1 MLIKRHPSSLK
12 TLRRFYPLKGL
23 WKDTMKKFILAVLLS
38 LLGLAAPQSARAQFI
53 GDVGLQTGNGILA
66 NSATCTGTPQTFVTS
81 NVGQISSQASAFST
95 AASFTMEIDGFDGL
109 QSYRISN
116 PQISFNNG
124 LATSYIVQ
132 GNGYYPKISVVVT
145 CTAAATFTLSYAAS
159 QTATNNIIGP
169 PGGATINP
177 NGGIAAQV
185 QGVVTQQ
192 QSAGFVNPIIGG
204 ALQLPINTAFL
215 TTGIDNFNTGN
226 VNLPAGTGGTFTVDF
241 VPTPSATGELGI
253 VFESSLSDST
263 TTSIAA
269 PWTCAP
275 ALPGACGGGSPQ
287 FTIAFL
293 SNVTSGQKFQRIFTS
308 STPAGQDVASI
319 VLFSG
324 PSATLRQANNAS
336 GTGVVAF
343 LGNTLANSALIAA
356 VSCAGTTPCTVSGVT
371 DTQGHNWQQV
381 NTLTFN
387 NGQQASGIVVWA
399 ATTLSTA
406 GADTITFTLGSGTAK
421 ASGAAEIAG
430 VSTSTAV
437 APSIS
442 NQANTIG
449 TELVTLDAQ
458 FPNQFVCN
466 VTLSTATTTLCQ
478 PAPTTISNVPVR
490 AYVTDFQINTTTAG
504 AGSTLQL
511 KTGTGSNCGT
521 GTANLS
527 AILYSGAAIALQ
539 NAFGMRTPLFAPLQT
554 EICVAQVG
562 ATPSTTTVEIHGYFA
577 P

>member
-1 MLIKRHPSSLK
+1 MKL
-12 TLRRFYPLKGL
+12 
-23 WKDTMKKFILAVLLS
+23 KKFLLGVLLS
-38 LLGLAAPQSARAQFI
+38 LLGLAWPQTARAQFI
-53 GDVGLQTGNGILA
+53 GDVGLQTVNSILA
-66 NSATCTGTPQTFVTS
+66 NSATCTGTTQSFVVS
-81 NVGQISSQASAFST
+81 NVGQISHQASAFST

-109 QSYRISN
+109 QNYRISN

-132 GNGYYPKISVVVT
+132 ASGYYAKVSVVVT
-145 CTAAATFTLSYAAS
+145 CTASATFTLSYAGA
-159 QTATNNIIGP
+159 QTAFNTIIGP
-169 PGGATINP
+169 PGGSTVNP
-177 NGGIAAQV
+177 GSGIAAQV
-185 QGVVTQQ
+185 QGIVTQQ
-192 QSAGFVNPIIGG
+192 QSAGFVDPVIDG

-226 VNLPAGTGGTFTVDF
+226 VNLPAGTGGTFTVDT
-241 VPTPSATGELGI
+241 VPTPSASGELGI
-253 VFESSLSDST
+253 AFESSLSDSG

-269 PWTCAP
+269 PWACAP
-275 ALPGACGGGSPQ
+275 AFTGGCGGGSPQ
-287 FTIAFL
+287 LSLAFL
-293 SNVTSGQKFQRIFTS
+293 ANVSAGQKFQRIFTS
-308 STPAGQDVASI
+308 STPAGQDIASI

-324 PSATLRQANNAS
+324 PSATLRQANVAS

-356 VSCAGTTPCTVSGVT
+356 VSCSGTTPCTVSSVA
-371 DTQGHNWQQV
+371 DTQGHNWVQV

-387 NGQQASGIVVWA
+387 NGQQESGLVVWA

-406 GADTITFTLGSGTAK
+406 AADTITFTMGSGTAK
-421 ASGAAEIAG
+421 GSEAAEIAG
-430 VSTSTAV
+430 VSTSTPV

-449 TELVTLDAQ
+449 TQLVTLDAQ

-490 AYVTDFQINTTTAG
+490 AYVTDFQFNTTTAG
-504 AGSTLQL
+504 AASTLQI
-511 KTGTGSNCGT
+511 KIGTGTNCGT

-539 NAFGMRTPLFAPLQT
+539 NAFGIRTPLFTPLQT

>member
-1 MLIKRHPSSLK
+1 MRKA
-12 TLRRFYPLKGL
+12 
-23 WKDTMKKFILAVLLS
+23 KKLLFAALLS
-38 LLGLAAPQSARAQFI
+38 LLGLAWPQTARAQFI
-53 GDVGLQTGNGILA
+53 GDVGLQTVNSILA
-66 NSATCTGTPQTFVTS
+66 NSATCTGTTQSFVVS
-81 NVGQISSQASAFST
+81 NVGQISHQASAFST

-132 GNGYYPKISVVVT
+132 ASGYYAKVSVVVT
-145 CTAAATFTLSYAAS
+145 CTASATFTLSYAGA
-159 QTATNNIIGP
+159 QTAFSTIIGP
-169 PGGATINP
+169 PGGSTVNP
-177 NGGIAAQV
+177 SSGIAAQV
-185 QGVVTQQ
+185 QGIVTQQ
-192 QSAGFVNPIIGG
+192 QSAGFVDPVITG

-215 TTGIDNFNTGN
+215 TTGIDNFNNGN
-226 VNLPAGTGGTFTVDF
+226 INLPAGTGGTFTVDT

-253 VFESSLSDST
+253 AFESNLSDSS
-263 TTSIAA
+263 TTSIAS
-269 PWTCAP
+269 PWACAP
-275 ALPGACGGGSPQ
+275 AFTGGCGSGSPQ
-287 FTIAFL
+287 LSIAFL
-293 SNVTSGQKFQRIFTS
+293 ANVTAGQKFQRIFTS
-308 STPAGQDVASI
+308 STPAGQDIASI

-324 PSATLRQANNAS
+324 PSATLRQANVAS

-343 LGNTLANSALIAA
+343 LGNTLANSALVAA
-356 VSCAGTTPCTVSGVT
+356 VSCSGTTPCTVSSVA
-371 DTQGHNWQQV
+371 DTQGHNWVQV

-387 NGQQASGIVVWA
+387 NGQQESGLVVWA

-406 GADTITFTLGSGTAK
+406 AADTITFTMGSGTAK
-421 ASGAAEIAG
+421 GAEAAEIAG
-430 VSTSTAV
+430 VSTSTPV

-442 NQANTIG
+442 NQSNTIG
-449 TELVTLDAQ
+449 SEIVTLDAQ

-478 PAPTTISNVPVR
+478 SAPTTINNVPVR
-490 AYVTDFQINTTTAG
+490 AYVTDFQINTTTQG

-527 AILYSGAAIALQ
+527 AILYSGAAVALQ
-539 NAFGMRTPLFAPLQT
+539 NAFGIRTPLFTPLQT

-562 ATPSTTTVEIHGYFA
+562 ATPSTTTVEVHGYFA